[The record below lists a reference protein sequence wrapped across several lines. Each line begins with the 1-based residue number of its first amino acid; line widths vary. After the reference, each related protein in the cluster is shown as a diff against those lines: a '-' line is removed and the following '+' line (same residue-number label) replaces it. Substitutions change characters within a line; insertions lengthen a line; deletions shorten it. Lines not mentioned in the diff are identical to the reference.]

1 MRGKNPQI
9 SVVIPSYK
17 PGSIF
22 TECLHSV
29 VTQRIDVPYEVIVV
43 DSSPK
48 PIGSQFS
55 SQFPQVQ
62 FVHLDRRALPGK
74 ARSIGA
80 QMAKGDVVCFIDT
93 DCIADPEWLK
103 WLWEAQSQGYSVA
116 GGSVLNG
123 TPKSVIGTAEY
134 LLEFNEF
141 NPLAPARNVRALP
154 SCNLSVHQQIFK
166 RVGYF
171 PDFMKGEDTI
181 FCERVYALGESIRF
195 VPQARILHMNRTG
208 FSHFIKNQVALG
220 EGAVECRRR
229 TQRPGAFL
237 TRMPPLLPL
246 LPLYRTLA
254 ISRRLLGSD
263 LKLFI
268 RFIFLYPFIFLGLIS
283 HAWGFIRGPYRSK
296 LSTEIRNS

>member
-1 MRGKNPQI
+1 MKKNPKI

-17 PGSIF
+17 PGEIF

-29 VTQRIDVPYEVIVV
+29 MTQTIDVSYEVIVV
-43 DSSPK
+43 DSSPQ
-48 PIGSQFS
+48 PIGPRFS
-55 SQFPQVQ
+55 SSFPQVQ
-62 FVHLDRRALPGK
+62 FVHLPQRTLPGK

-80 QMAKGDVVCFIDT
+80 QMAKGEIVCFIDT
-93 DCIADPEWLK
+93 DCIADPEWLR
-103 WLWEAQSQGYSVA
+103 WLWQVQIEGYRVA
-116 GGSVLNG
+116 GGSVVNG
-123 TPKSVIGTAEY
+123 TPKSAIGTAEY

-141 NPLAPARNVRALP
+141 NPLTPARNVRALP
-154 SCNLSVHQQIFK
+154 SCNLSVHQEIFK

-181 FCERVYALGESIRF
+181 FCERVYALGELIRF
-195 VPQARILHMNRTG
+195 VPEARITHMNRIG
-208 FSHFIKNQVALG
+208 FFHFIKNQVALG

-246 LPLYRTLA
+246 LPIYRTVA

-263 LKLFI
+263 LALFL
-268 RFIFLYPFIFLGLIS
+268 RFVAFYPLILLGLMA

-296 LSTEIRNS
+296 LSTEIRE